1 MSIVTIIGA
10 GMMGSALSYPL
21 KDNNNEVRIVGT
33 CLDDEIISELKAS
46 RYHSR
51 MKRYLPENIKYYY
64 YKDIKEALIGTE
76 YVIGGVS
83 SYGIEWFSENIL
95 PIIPEDI
102 PILSVTKGLVP
113 EKNGELITIPE
124 YYKRKLSFN
133 SPGKKLS
140 LNAIGGPCTSY
151 ELCDRNQ
158 TYVAFCGED
167 MAILERFKK
176 IMGTSYYHINTT
188 TDVNGIECAVAMKN
202 AYALAVSLAIGMGN
216 KRDGK
221 EAPEHYNSEAALF
234 AQSVREMKRLIAYM
248 NGGEDSL
255 IFGAGDLYV
264 TVFGGRTRRIGTLLG
279 EGMSFDD
286 AMETLAGVTLES
298 VSITRSCT
306 KALTE
311 AAEYG
316 KIDLNDFPLLMHI
329 KSIIEDGAA
338 PCPPWDDFH

>member
-21 KDNNNEVRIVGT
+21 KDNGNEVRIVGT
-33 CLDDEIISELKAS
+33 CLDDDIVTALISS
-46 RYHSR
+46 RYHPK
-51 MKRYLPENIKYYY
+51 MKRYLPEGIKYYY
-64 YKDIKEALIGTE
+64 YKDIQEAITGTE
-76 YVIGGVS
+76 YIIGGVS
-83 SYGIEWFSENIL
+83 SYGIEWFSENVL
-95 PIIPEDI
+95 PIIPDEI

-113 EKNGELITIPE
+113 EKDGELITIPE
-124 YYKRKLSFN
+124 YYKRRLSVI
-133 SPGKKLS
+133 SPDKKLS

-167 MAILERFKK
+167 IDILDRFKA
-176 IMGTSYYHINTT
+176 IMQTAYYHIRTT

-264 TVFGGRTRRIGTLLG
+264 TIFGGRTRKIGTLLG
-279 EGMSFDD
+279 EGMSFSD
-286 AMETLAGVTLES
+286 AMDTLSGVTLES

-306 KALTE
+306 KALME
-311 AAEYG
+311 ASKHG
-316 KIDLNDFPLLMHI
+316 KIDLDSFPLLMHVR
-329 KSIIEDGAA
+329 SIIEDGAA